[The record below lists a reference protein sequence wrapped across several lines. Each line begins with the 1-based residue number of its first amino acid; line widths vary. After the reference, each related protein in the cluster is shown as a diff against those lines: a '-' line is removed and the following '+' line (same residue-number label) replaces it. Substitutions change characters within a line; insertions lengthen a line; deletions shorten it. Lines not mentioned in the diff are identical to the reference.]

1 MGWFP
6 SFFAVM
12 ELFRSAVITA
22 IRSYHL
28 PTGKGRSAGVWSGV
42 DGSAVGFA
50 EFLWG
55 VAGSLAE
62 VVAEG
67 GSVPEAAGESYFCD
81 GAGGGAEKLGCHLEA
96 VFQEILFWG
105 GVFMFHEDSVKI
117 GTVDSYVVCHV

>member
-1 MGWFP
+1 MQSLRDGFRLFLLLWNCFGLLVIGSGYLLAGRKMTDTGGW
-6 SFFAVM
+6 S
-12 ELFRSAVITA
+12 E
-22 IRSYHL
+22 
-28 PTGKGRSAGVWSGV
+28 V

-67 GSVPEAAGESYFCD
+67 GSVPKAAGEGCFCD

-96 VFQEILFWG
+96 VFQEILFW
-105 GVFMFHEDSVKI
+105 
-117 GTVDSYVVCHV
+117 

>member
-1 MGWFP
+1 MRDEFP

-22 IRSYHL
+22 DYLELSFFR
-28 PTGKGRSAGVWSGV
+28 PAGKGRSAVCLVMRV

-67 GSVPEAAGESYFCD
+67 WEHPGSRRRE
-81 GAGGGAEKLGCHLEA
+81 LL
-96 VFQEILFWG
+96 L
-105 GVFMFHEDSVKI
+105 
-117 GTVDSYVVCHV
+117 